1 LAADY
6 SLFDPAMLDA
16 NSRQQQARK
25 ILGIL
30 RAHIG
35 EKMGGQKCLDIG
47 CSAGHITAHLAGQFA
62 FVAGV
67 DVDRHALT
75 IAAGER
81 GFLAD
86 FCRADAQVLPFPEAC
101 FDAAVCNQV
110 YQCVPSPPRL
120 VREIYRVLK
129 PGGCC
134 FFSAR
139 NLWGI
144 VAGANHRP
152 FLARYAPF
160 LTSLALGGENW
171 ERRAG
176 RLLPYP
182 ALRELVGDF
191 ALYDYTWL
199 VLRQP
204 QQYGFDQLAHLGK
217 LARLVPGPLQK
228 ALLPLLPN
236 HLWVL
241 QKQGTRQ

>member
-6 SLFDPAMLDA
+6 SRFDPAMLDA
-16 NSRQQQARK
+16 SSRQQQARK

-35 EKMGGQKCLDIG
+35 GEMGRQKCLDIG
-47 CSAGHITAHLAGQFA
+47 CSAGHITARLADQFA
-62 FVAGV
+62 FVAGA
-67 DVDRHALT
+67 DIDRQALI

-81 GFLAD
+81 GALAA

-101 FDAAVCNQV
+101 FDIVVCNQV
-110 YQCVPSPPRL
+110 YQYVPSPPRL
-120 VREIYRVLK
+120 AGEIYRVLK

-144 VAGANHRP
+144 VAGANRRP
-152 FLARYAPF
+152 FLARYVPF
-160 LTSLALGGENW
+160 LASLAPAGENW

-176 RLLPYP
+176 HLLPYP
-182 ALRELVGDF
+182 ALRALVGGF
-191 ALYDYTWL
+191 ALHDYTWP

-204 QQYGFDQLAHLGK
+204 QRYGFERLAHLGR
-217 LARLVPGPLQK
+217 LARLLPEPLQK
-228 ALLPLLPN
+228 VLLPLLPN

-241 QKQGTRQ
+241 QKQGHL